1 MALEQKELVQT
12 SGSDIFPVF
21 EKVSMNDH
29 ITAIFAAS
37 AGAETLSRTA
47 PVGYN
52 DATGYYGAWVAP
64 DPTTILL
71 DGGFTGGTF
80 GLTVDGIVIA
90 NTVLAWDATAALV
103 AATILSATG
112 VVATVVLAAGEYT
125 ITFDADTQVAN
136 LPTVDADI
144 TQLTGGTAAKTV
156 TAGTSTFGLHTIRGF
171 VWPDEV
177 VLSATLQVH
186 GEVMVEGRIPY
197 ASIAATVDAG
207 DVTALAAALKSTMLG
222 RSIIV
227 EDLPNIH

>member
-1 MALEQKELVQT
+1 MALKQQELVQT
-12 SGSDIFPVF
+12 SGSDIFPIF

-29 ITAIFAAS
+29 FTAIFAAS
-37 AGAETLSRTA
+37 AGEETLERCA

-52 DATGYYGAWVAP
+52 DSTEFYGAWVAP

-71 DGGFTGGTF
+71 DGAFTGGTF

-90 NTVLAWDATAALV
+90 NTVLAWDATEALV

-112 VVATVVLAAGEYT
+112 AVATVDLTAGVYT
-125 ITFDADTQVAN
+125 ITFGADTQVSN

-156 TAGTSTFGLHTIRGF
+156 TAGTSTYGMHTIRGF
-171 VWPDEV
+171 VWPDEFT
-177 VLSATLQVH
+177 LSATLQVH
-186 GEVMVEGRIPY
+186 GDVMVEGRIPY
-197 ASIAATVDAG
+197 APIADTVDSG
-207 DVTALAAALKSTMLG
+207 DLTALQAELKSTMLG